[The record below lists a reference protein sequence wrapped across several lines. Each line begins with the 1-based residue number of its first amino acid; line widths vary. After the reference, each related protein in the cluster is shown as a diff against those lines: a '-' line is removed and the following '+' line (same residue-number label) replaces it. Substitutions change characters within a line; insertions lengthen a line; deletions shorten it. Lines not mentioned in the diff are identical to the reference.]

1 MSPAEALLVLV
12 AGLGAGTVNT
22 VVGSGSLLTFP
33 VLLAL
38 GYPPVVANVSNTIG
52 LTPGSIT
59 GALGYRLELAA
70 QSARLL
76 PLSIAAVLGGTT
88 GGLLLLTLP
97 PGAFR
102 AAVPALI
109 LLAAL
114 LMAAQ
119 PWLSRRLALR
129 RDHQTEANR
138 AGPTPPNPDPNPK
151 PNEHQASPEPGTP
164 SPPAHHLRVCRDS
177 HTPPNPDP
185 NPDEPQASP
194 EPGVAVTPAHPHR
207 DRPASAEP
215 GSGVGPAG
223 RLGVRREREP
233 GAAPG
238 IGIDLPHRPG
248 THGEQQA
255 GPDPGVTAGTAHP
268 HRDRQAGAE
277 PGTAVGPAGRPGVR
291 GEQQAAPEPA
301 VAVGRVRRR
310 GMRRERQA
318 EAARASGVGPVL
330 LGAVFTVSVY
340 GGYFGA
346 AQGVLLLALLA
357 IVLDEDLNLLNGL
370 KNLLQ
375 ALVNLVA
382 AVLFAITAEVAWLPV
397 LLLALGS
404 VAGGRLGAVLGRR
417 VPAPVLRAL
426 VVVIGTTVGIALL
439 VT

>member
-138 AGPTPPNPDPNPK
+138 DTPIPPPLRRAG
-151 PNEHQASPEPGTP
+151 
-164 SPPAHHLRVCRDS
+164 

-194 EPGVAVTPAHPHR
+194 EPGVAAVPARPHR
-207 DRPASAEP
+207 VRPASAEA
-215 GSGVGPAG
+215 GTAVGPAG

-233 GAAPG
+233 GAAPDS
-238 IGIDLPHRPG
+238 GIDLPHRPG
-248 THGEQQA
+248 THGEKQA

-268 HRDRQAGAE
+268 HRDRQAGTE
-277 PGTAVGPAGRPGVR
+277 PCTAVGPAGRPGVW
-291 GEQQAAPEPA
+291 GKPQAAPEPA
-301 VAVGRVRRR
+301 VAVGRVCRR

-318 EAARASGVGPVL
+318 ETARASGVGPVL